1 MIKIENVEVYGWES
15 AIRGCRNPKNSWDRM
30 DSYQDTTCYRIGPN
44 DHNLMMRLAKAGSE
58 HAKYRRMIEVWCDVT
73 CPSYVAAE
81 VDTYKVGTVR
91 NSCSLQHKGASRDFT
106 LDDFTFD
113 PAIKKEDM
121 QEAIDKVNAYR
132 RLYVDTKDYTY
143 FLAMRQ
149 IMPMGY
155 NYRFTFHT
163 NYETLSNIYR
173 QRKNHKL
180 PEWREFCQWI
190 KTLPYSEIITLE
202 EE

>member
-1 MIKIENVEVYGWES
+1 MIKIENVEVHGWES
-15 AIRGCRNPKNSWDRM
+15 AIRGCRNPLNSWDRM
-30 DSYQDTTCYRIGPN
+30 DSYQDTTCYRVGPN
-44 DHNLMMRLAKAGSE
+44 DHKLMMDLAKAGTE
-58 HAKYRRMIEVWCDVT
+58 HAKYRRMIAVWFDIT
-73 CPSYVAAE
+73 CPSYFASE
-81 VDTYKVGTVR
+81 MDTYKIGTVR

-106 LDDFTFD
+106 LGDFTLD
-113 PAIKKEDM
+113 PAIEMKDM
-121 QEAIDKVNAYR
+121 QDAIDKVNKYR

-149 IMPMGY
+149 LMPMGY

-163 NYETLSNIYR
+163 NYETLSNMYR

-180 PEWREFCQWI
+180 PEWRNFCQWI